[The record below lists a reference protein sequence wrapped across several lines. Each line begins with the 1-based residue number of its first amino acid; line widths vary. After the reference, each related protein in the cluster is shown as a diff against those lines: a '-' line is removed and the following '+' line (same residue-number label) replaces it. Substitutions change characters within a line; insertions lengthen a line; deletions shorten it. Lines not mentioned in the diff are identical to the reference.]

1 MRQKTLQIVNISTF
15 LVVILVNYLAN
26 ALPLNGV
33 MSKDISDKYANQ
45 FAPAGIT
52 FSIWGIIYSL
62 LIGVM
67 VWQFIGEKNK
77 QLQAIGVWLAAN
89 FLLNATWLFTWHYD
103 ILWLSLIFMAAI
115 LFSLI
120 QLNTALTYKMPPS
133 FQGKTMVQA
142 AFGVYL
148 GWICIATIANVT
160 TYLVSIGWNRFGLS
174 ETFWAGSLIGVGSV
188 IGALLVVHFR
198 NRFIGFA
205 IIWALAGIALRQW
218 QLHVHFT
225 AISWAA
231 MTWALGVIAVVAF
244 PRRLM

>member
-26 ALPLNGV
+26 SLPLNGV
-33 MSKDISDKYANQ
+33 LSKDISDKYANQ

-89 FLLNATWLFTWHYD
+89 FLLNAVWLFTWHYD

-115 LFSLI
+115 LFTLI
-120 QLNTALTYKMPPS
+120 RLNTALTYEMPPS
-133 FQGKTMVQA
+133 FP
-142 AFGVYL
+142 
-148 GWICIATIANVT
+148 
-160 TYLVSIGWNRFGLS
+160 
-174 ETFWAGSLIGVGSV
+174 
-188 IGALLVVHFR
+188 
-198 NRFIGFA
+198 
-205 IIWALAGIALRQW
+205 
-218 QLHVHFT
+218 
-225 AISWAA
+225 AIS
-231 MTWALGVIAVVAF
+231 V
-244 PRRLM
+244 PS